1 MIYNY
6 MKQQIYYFLGL
17 FIGLSSRLKKFILGL
32 KSPRPRMLSLNDYEK
47 NLTYDQEI
55 LQTILN
61 LSEKPE
67 LFQDKNIL
75 EVGPGPDLMLGL
87 LALEAGAKSYSAID
101 YFPVL
106 SAPISFYEKI
116 RNDLNTPI
124 ALKAVNQLINSLS
137 KSEAIDSPEFSY
149 KIRGIEELTSEPAKY
164 DIIISKDV
172 LEHVDDLNAS
182 FAAMRKSLIPGG
194 VMIHKIDFQT
204 HTSFIQEKDR
214 LNFLRYSENIYNKF
228 VKFKGGP
235 NRLRLPEL
243 VAITQKNNFA
253 IEKMYIDKEMGVSEL
268 ARVKQYLSQYYKK
281 MSDDALIPL
290 SVWIIFR

>member
-1 MIYNY
+1 
-6 MKQQIYYFLGL
+6 MKQQTYYFLGL

-55 LQTILN
+55 LQTFIN
-61 LSEKPE
+61 LSDKPE
-67 LFQDKNIL
+67 LFRDKNIL

-106 SAPISFYEKI
+106 SAPVSFYEKI
-116 RNDLNTPI
+116 KNELKTPI
-124 ALKAVNQLINSLS
+124 ALKAVDSIINSLS
-137 KSEAIDSPEFSY
+137 KSEAIESPEFSY
-149 KIRGIEELTSEPAKY
+149 KIRGIEELTDEPAKY

-172 LEHVDDLNAS
+172 LEHVDDLDSS

-194 VMIHKIDFQT
+194 IMIHKIDFQT
-204 HTSFIQEKDR
+204 HTSFIQDTDR
-214 LNFLRYSENIYNKF
+214 LNFLRYSENIYTKY

-243 VAITQKNNFA
+243 IALAQKNGFT
-253 IEKMYIDKEMGVSEL
+253 IEKMNIDKKMGLSEL
-268 ARVKQYLSQYYKK
+268 ALVKPYLSKYYKK
-281 MSDDALIPL
+281 MSDDSLIPL

>member
-1 MIYNY
+1 
-6 MKQQIYYFLGL
+6 MKQQTYYFLGL

-55 LQTILN
+55 LQTFIN
-61 LSEKPE
+61 LSDKPE
-67 LFQDKNIL
+67 LFRDKNIL

-106 SAPISFYEKI
+106 SAPVSFYEKI
-116 RNDLNTPI
+116 KNELKTPI
-124 ALKAVNQLINSLS
+124 ALKAVDSIINSLS
-137 KSEAIDSPEFSY
+137 KSEAIESPEFSY
-149 KIRGIEELTSEPAKY
+149 KIRGIEELTDEPAKY

-172 LEHVDDLNAS
+172 LEHVDDLDSS

-194 VMIHKIDFQT
+194 IMIHKIDFQT
-204 HTSFIQEKDR
+204 HTSFIQDTDR
-214 LNFLRYSENIYNKF
+214 LNFLRYSENIYTKY

-243 VAITQKNNFA
+243 IALAQKNGFT
-253 IEKMYIDKEMGVSEL
+253 IEKMNIDKKMGLSEL
-268 ARVKQYLSQYYKK
+268 ALVKPYLSEYYKK
-281 MSDDALIPL
+281 MSDDSLIPL
-290 SVWIIFR
+290 SVWIIFL